1 MFVMNIEKNKIK
13 ALFDAKKREGKS
25 REFTYK
31 IVADK
36 MNEQFKQKG
45 VKESISE
52 QQLKYIVNG
61 QTNLDVT
68 KGLALATV
76 LGCSFV
82 DFLPDEVTE
91 LASFESELVFNSP
104 EDANDYFLEHDQQ
117 GRVVICSH
125 FPTYIY
131 LSPLARFKNK
141 CSKTE
146 ETAHKKRAKLL
157 KSAYSSTI
165 EYYEIQAL
173 LNFIFSPFYS
183 TFSKEDKLLIIDN
196 YLKMFPIKNRKNQ
209 LYFFSANM
217 QYRRFSSYHLNPAK
231 HLITMSTPL
240 GSDCFLQIKNKIF
253 FDRISNFLNL
263 DKDIHLLEF
272 EESVLLLQRLK
283 RLLNSHEKLNCQTII
298 DFYKASDEKLQSMIY
313 GNVKHLLEK

>member
-1 MFVMNIEKNKIK
+1 METSKIK
-13 ALFDAKKREGKS
+13 AIFDAKKREGSSK
-25 REFTYK
+25 EFTYK
-31 IVADK
+31 NVAEK
-36 MNEQFKQKG
+36 MNQQLKQAG
-45 VKESISE
+45 IKESVSE

-61 QTNLDVT
+61 QTELDIT

-91 LASFESELVFNSP
+91 LASFESELIFDSP

-117 GRVVICSH
+117 GRVIICSH
-125 FPTYIY
+125 FPTYVY
-131 LSPLARFKNK
+131 LSPLARFKNN
-141 CSKTE
+141 CSKKE
-146 ETAHKKRAKLL
+146 ESAHKKRAHLL
-157 KSAYSSTI
+157 KSARSSTV

-196 YLKMFPIKNRKNQ
+196 YLKMFPLKNRKNQ

-217 QYRRFSSYHLNPAK
+217 QYRRFSTYHLNHAK

-253 FDRISNFLNL
+253 FDRISNFLSL
-263 DKDIHLLEF
+263 GEDIHLLEF
-272 EESVLLLQRLK
+272 KESVLLLQRLK
-283 RLLNSHEKLNCQTII
+283 QLLISHEKLDCQAII
-298 DFYKASDEKLQSMIY
+298 DFYQESDEKLQSMIH
-313 GNVKHLLEK
+313 GNVKHLLQK

>member
-1 MFVMNIEKNKIK
+1 MNQ
-13 ALFDAKKREGKS
+13 
-25 REFTYK
+25 
-31 IVADK
+31 
-36 MNEQFKQKG
+36 QFQQAG
-45 VKESISE
+45 VKDSVSE

-61 QTNLDVT
+61 QTDLDVT

-91 LASFESELVFNSP
+91 LASFESELVFDSP

-131 LSPLARFKNK
+131 LSPLARFKHN
-141 CSKTE
+141 CSK
-146 ETAHKKRAKLL
+146 ADQSVHKKRIKLL
-157 KSAYSSTI
+157 RSARSSTK

-196 YLKMFPIKNRKNQ
+196 YLKMFPLKNRKNQ

-217 QYRRFSSYHLNPAK
+217 QYRRFSTYHLNPAK

-263 DKDIHLLEF
+263 GADIHLLEF

-283 RLLNSHEKLNCQTII
+283 QLLISHEKLDCQAII
-298 DFYKASDEKLQSMIY
+298 DFYEESDDKLQSMIY
-313 GNVKHLLEK
+313 GNVKHLLGK